1 MDCQIE
7 AGLRLTAEAAKM
19 MGKLSIRRAGGRL
32 AALASHR
39 LYRPGTDED
48 VSSAQNIEDI
58 G

>member
-19 MGKLSIRRAGGRL
+19 MVKLSIRRAGGRL
-32 AALASHR
+32 AALVSHR

-48 VSSAQNIEDI
+48 VNSTQNI
-58 G
+58 